1 MMKSEAESLKE
12 FMNKVVILDT
22 STSYFYVGSLAG
34 VDDWYYILTDAD
46 VHDHSE
52 SISSKELY
60 IMESKQFGVRKNRS
74 KVLVKKSEI
83 ISISL
88 LSDVIDY

>member
-1 MMKSEAESLKE
+1 MKSEAESLNE
-12 FMNKVVILDT
+12 FMNKVVVLDT
-22 STSYFYVGSLAG
+22 STRYFYVGALVG

-52 SISSKELY
+52 STSSKELY

-74 KVLVKKSEI
+74 SVLVKKSEI

-88 LSDVIDY
+88 LSDAIDY